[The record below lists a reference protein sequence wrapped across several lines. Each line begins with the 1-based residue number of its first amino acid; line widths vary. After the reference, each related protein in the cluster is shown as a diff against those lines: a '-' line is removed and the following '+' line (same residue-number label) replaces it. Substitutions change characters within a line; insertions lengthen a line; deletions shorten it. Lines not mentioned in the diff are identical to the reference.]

1 MFEVGDVG
9 GLGCSMF
16 DRHHVDDAHTGY
28 KQHAVDWISQEEG
41 ICRSDRGEE
50 GVEQRGEAAQ
60 ACVVDRGGTF
70 VDTDHGVSGVGGMVG
85 WHCDVRSGGD
95 VVGQCGVGVGGA
107 VELVEVPLGVCEQ
120 RCE

>member
-1 MFEVGDVG
+1 MSEAWGVQCLTVIM
-9 GLGCSMF
+9 LMMSTQVTSSMPL
-16 DRHHVDDAHTGY
+16 TGS
-28 KQHAVDWISQEEG
+28 AN
-41 ICRSDRGEE
+41 RRAFGEE

-60 ACVVDRGGTF
+60 VCVVDCGGTF